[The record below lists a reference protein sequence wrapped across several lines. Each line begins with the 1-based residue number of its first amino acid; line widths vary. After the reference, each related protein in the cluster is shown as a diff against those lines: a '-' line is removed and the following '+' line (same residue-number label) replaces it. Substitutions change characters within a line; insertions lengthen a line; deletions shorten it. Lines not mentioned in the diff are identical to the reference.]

1 MPLSVEEIESKLPA
15 HVQTVV
21 RRLRRNQPQHVSVLE
36 RLLAK
41 WEAGDPEAKERVER
55 LISALGRPNR
65 TGLVLTIVFSFIAA
79 VLGYHF
85 YTESHLRAQVANG
98 KRAVAQV
105 TQLNEGFCVLGSK
118 SSQCLALSLVV
129 HPQGH
134 PPFEATLTRDLS
146 EVWLSRVQP
155 GSWVV
160 VAIDPSEPRRV
171 YLDEGA
177 FSRPPPAAPVDA
189 RRALPA
195 AN

>member
-1 MPLSVEEIESKLPA
+1 MPLSVEEIEAKLPA
-15 HVQTVV
+15 PVQAVV
-21 RRLRRNQPQHVSVLE
+21 IRLRRHKPQHVSVLE

-41 WEAGDPEAKERVER
+41 WEAGDREAKERVEH
-55 LISALGRPNR
+55 LILALGRPNR
-65 TGLVLTIVFSFIAA
+65 MGLVLTIVFSLVAA

-85 YTESHLRAQVANG
+85 YSESHLRTQVANG
-98 KRAVAQV
+98 TRAVAQV

-129 HPQGH
+129 HAQGH

-146 EVWLSRVQP
+146 AMWLSRVQP

-160 VAIDPSEPRRV
+160 VAIDPSDPRIV

-177 FSRPPPAAPVDA
+177 FSRPPPSVPVDA

-195 AN
+195 PN